1 MFSSIVTQLPDCL
14 HLTMQHKEVFNLSYK
29 FHGTQDCEV
38 EKVGLLEDF
47 VKSSVDIMKTVRFIT
62 FYLLEK
68 DTNGE

>member
-1 MFSSIVTQLPDCL
+1 
-14 HLTMQHKEVFNLSYK
+14 MQHKEVCNLSYK

-47 VKSSVDIMKTVRFIT
+47 VKSSADIMKTVRFIT

>member
-1 MFSSIVTQLPDCL
+1 MFSSIVTQVPDCFY
-14 HLTMQHKEVFNLSYK
+14 LTMQHEEVCNLSYK

-47 VKSSVDIMKTVRFIT
+47 VKLPVDIMKTVRFIT

>member
-1 MFSSIVTQLPDCL
+1 
-14 HLTMQHKEVFNLSYK
+14 MQHKEVFNLSYK

-62 FYLLEK
+62 FYFLEK

>member
-1 MFSSIVTQLPDCL
+1 M
-14 HLTMQHKEVFNLSYK
+14 SYK

-47 VKSSVDIMKTVRFIT
+47 VKSPVNIMKTLRFMVFFIS
-62 FYLLEK
+62 EK

>member
-1 MFSSIVTQLPDCL
+1 M
-14 HLTMQHKEVFNLSYK
+14 SYK

-38 EKVGLLEDF
+38 VKVGLLEDF

-68 DTNGE
+68 DTNSE